1 MGVLD
6 RVMDEDDEAAPA
18 RRAGAVTA
26 DSGVV
31 GERKEGGIGG

>member
-6 RVMDEDDEAAPA
+6 GVMDEDDEATPA
-18 RRAGAVTA
+18 RKAGAVTA

-31 GERKEGGIGG
+31 GERKEVGVGS